1 MPRRTSR
8 INQRNMTLITD
19 TDSLSDFC
27 SRLKSNEYITVDTE
41 FMREKTY
48 WPKLC
53 LIQVAGPDKAAA
65 IDTLAE
71 GMDLSPLYD
80 LFDDTSILK
89 VFHAA
94 RQDLEIFFHLT
105 GRLPMPVFDTQ
116 VAAMVCGF
124 GDSVGYEQ
132 LVSKLTKHRIDKSSR
147 FTDWSLRPL
156 KKKQLD
162 YAISDVV
169 YLRPAYDKL
178 RKRLHTNG
186 RESWTEEEMAT
197 LTRVETYRPD
207 PRAVF
212 RRIKCRTQSNRML
225 AVLRELA
232 AWRETEAQRRDV
244 PRNRVLRDETLV
256 EMAHQRPRD
265 VKDLARTRGLGSN
278 LANGRYGRQIL
289 AAIEA
294 GVAVPDDECPSP
306 QLKPDLPRGIGPVA
320 DMLKVL
326 LKAKCEQWDV
336 ANKLVASSADID
348 LIAAFA
354 EDCGVPT
361 LSGWRREVFGED
373 ALKVRRGEA
382 GLVINDGNISIFD
395 VEAKERTAGP

>member
-1 MPRRTSR
+1 
-8 INQRNMTLITD
+8 MTLITD
-19 TDSLSDFC
+19 NATLSEFC
-27 SRLKSNEYITVDTE
+27 SRLKSSDYITVDTE

-48 WPKLC
+48 WPILC
-53 LIQVAGPDKAAA
+53 LIQVAGPDDAAA
-65 IDTLAE
+65 IDALAE
-71 GMDLSPLYD
+71 GLDLSPLFE

-105 GRLPMPVFDTQ
+105 GRLPLPVFDTQ

-132 LVSKLTKHRIDKSSR
+132 LVSKLTKHRIDKNSR

-178 RKRLHTNG
+178 RKRLHANG
-186 RESWTEEEMAT
+186 RESWTDEEMAT
-197 LTRVETYRPD
+197 LTRAETYRTD
-207 PRAVF
+207 PKAVF
-212 RRIKCRTQSNRML
+212 RRIKCRTQSGRML

-256 EMAHQRPRD
+256 EMAHHRPRD
-265 VKDLARTRGLGSN
+265 VKDLARTRGLGAN
-278 LANGRYGRQIL
+278 LANGRYGREIL
-289 AAIEA
+289 TAIEA
-294 GVAVPDDECPSP
+294 GIAVPDDDCPSP
-306 QLKPDLPRGIGPVA
+306 QLKPDLPRGIGPIA
-320 DMLKVL
+320 DLLKVL

-348 LIAAFA
+348 QIAAYGK
-354 EDCGVPT
+354 DCGVPAM
-361 LSGWRREVFGED
+361 SGWRREVFGED
-373 ALKVRRGEA
+373 ALRIRQGES
-382 GLVINDGNISIFD
+382 GLVIDNGKVAIFD
-395 VEAKERTAGP
+395 VDANERSDTP

>member
-1 MPRRTSR
+1 
-8 INQRNMTLITD
+8 MTLIKDNAT
-19 TDSLSDFC
+19 LSEFC
-27 SRLKSNEYITVDTE
+27 SRLKSTDYITVDTE

-48 WPKLC
+48 WPILC
-53 LIQVAGPDKAAA
+53 LIQVAGPDDAAA

-71 GMDLSPLYD
+71 GLDLSPLYD

-132 LVSKLTKHRIDKSSR
+132 LASKLTKHRIDKSSR

-178 RKRLHTNG
+178 RKRLHANG

-197 LTRVETYRPD
+197 LTRAETYRSD
-207 PRAVF
+207 PRTVF
-212 RRIKCRTQSNRML
+212 RRIKCRTQSSRML

-232 AWRETEAQRRDV
+232 AWREAEAQRRDV

-256 EMAHQRPRD
+256 EMAHHRPRD

-278 LANGRYGRQIL
+278 LANGRYGREIL

-294 GVAVPDDECPSP
+294 GIAVPDQDCPTP
-306 QLKPDLPRGIGPVA
+306 QLKPDLPRGIGPVT
-320 DMLKVL
+320 DLLKVL

-348 LIAAFA
+348 QIAAFG
-354 EDCGVPT
+354 EDCDVPAMR
-361 LSGWRREVFGED
+361 GWRREVFGEE
-373 ALKVRRGEA
+373 ALKVRRGDA
-382 GLVINDGNISIFD
+382 GLVINNGKVTIFD
-395 VEAKERTAGP
+395 AENNGESAGS